1 MMDQNP
7 YRSLGEKH
15 FWAPAV
21 AQRNMFDISDLWE
34 PKFPLLP
41 RMPVATYGS
50 CFAQHLG
57 RALQARGYKWVITE
71 RAPRGL
77 SLDNARRFN
86 YGIFSARTGNIYT
99 TSLLRQWVSWA
110 TGEATVPEELWE
122 HEGRFYD
129 PFRPV
134 VEPNGFES
142 AEELI
147 RSRTACID
155 AFRDSIRRS
164 RVLIYTLGLTESWFN
179 AEKGYEYPM
188 CPGTSAGVFNPAKH
202 RFVNQQYPEILQE
215 LTTALLAMKQI
226 NRGLRVILTVSPV
239 PLTATMSGNHVLV
252 ATTESKSIL
261 RAVAGQL
268 KTRYPFVDYFPSYEI
283 INAPPFRGAFFE
295 PNQRSVNPVGVEHVM
310 KQFFRTFE
318 VVAEEKI
325 PLRAEH
331 TEGVQTNLEARRR
344 EDVVCEEELLSAFGS
359 G

>member
-1 MMDQNP
+1 MMDHNP
-7 YRSLGEKH
+7 YRSLDEKH

-21 AQRNMFDISDLWE
+21 AQRNMFDISGLWE
-34 PKFPLLP
+34 PKFPLA
-41 RMPVATYGS
+41 RQMPVATYGS

-57 RALQARGYKWVITE
+57 RALQARGYKWLVVE

-110 TGEATVPEELWE
+110 TGEAVVPKEVWE

-142 AEELI
+142 EEELV
-147 RSRTACID
+147 RSRTACIE

-179 AEKGYEYPM
+179 AEQGYEYPM
-188 CPGTSAGVFNPAKH
+188 CPGTAAGTFDAARH
-202 RFVNQQYPEILQE
+202 RFVNQKYPEILRH
-215 LTTALLAMKQI
+215 LTAALLAMKQI

-252 ATTESKSIL
+252 ATAESKSIL

-268 KTRYPFVDYFPSYEI
+268 KTSFRFVDYFPSYEI
-283 INAPPFRGAFFE
+283 INSPPFRGAFFE
-295 PNQRSVNPVGVEHVM
+295 PNQRSVNPAGVEHVM
-310 KQFFRTFE
+310 RQFFSNFE
-318 VVAEEKI
+318 TLPVDSIQAPTREV
-325 PLRAEH
+325 RGVEH
-331 TEGVQTNLEARRR
+331 NPKRKTG
-344 EDVVCEEELLSAFGS
+344 EDVVCEEELLRAFGN